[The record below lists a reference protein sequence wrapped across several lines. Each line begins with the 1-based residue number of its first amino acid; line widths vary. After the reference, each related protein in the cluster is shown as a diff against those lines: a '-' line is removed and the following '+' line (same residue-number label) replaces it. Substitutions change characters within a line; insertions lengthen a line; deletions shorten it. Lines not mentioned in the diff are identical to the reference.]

1 MNYVVSLFTCSPR
14 SLRLRVF
21 ALAYAFLLFPLVLSA
36 DTYGD
41 YTYTVSGGKA
51 TITGYSESIE
61 GVNLTTGQGF
71 RVRRI
76 LTTPDVLRIDTDKR
90 TFGVYVNDVAEF
102 SAMDPASE
110 YWPLVPG
117 ANVLWFRG
125 NTATGAESIGGF
137 TVRWRELYETP

>member
-51 TITGYSESIE
+51 TITLALFPKGE
-61 GVNLTTGQGF
+61 GLVQHFPTL
-71 RVRRI
+71 RKIRI
-76 LTTPDVLRIDTDKR
+76 TH
-90 TFGVYVNDVAEF
+90 
-102 SAMDPASE
+102 
-110 YWPLVPG
+110 
-117 ANVLWFRG
+117 
-125 NTATGAESIGGF
+125 
-137 TVRWRELYETP
+137 

>member
-51 TITGYSESIE
+51 TITGYS
-61 GVNLTTGQGF
+61 G
-71 RVRRI
+71 
-76 LTTPDVLRIDTDKR
+76 
-90 TFGVYVNDVAEF
+90 
-102 SAMDPASE
+102 
-110 YWPLVPG
+110 PG
-117 ANVLWFRG
+117 GTVTIPSTIGSG
-125 NTATGAESIGGF
+125 NYPVTAIGDMAF
-137 TVRWRELYETP
+137 F